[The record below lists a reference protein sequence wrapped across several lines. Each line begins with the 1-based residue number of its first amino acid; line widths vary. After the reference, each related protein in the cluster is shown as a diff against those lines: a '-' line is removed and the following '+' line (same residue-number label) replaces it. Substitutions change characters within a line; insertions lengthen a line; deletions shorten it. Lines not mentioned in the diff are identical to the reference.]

1 MPRPI
6 LELQRGAFAPLK
18 HAGPGGCTA
27 TRANSRGKWTLIE
40 FSAIAAVS
48 ADGDG
53 SDDAM
58 VVRTPKALPNRRCGG
73 QYDLGTCAHRLGHRR
88 ESVDRAQERAPH
100 LLG

>member
-1 MPRPI
+1 MHG
-6 LELQRGAFAPLK
+6 RGC
-18 HAGPGGCTA
+18 CTYD
-27 TRANSRGKWTLIE
+27 RANSRGKWTLIE

>member
-1 MPRPI
+1 MRART
-6 LELQRGAFAPLK
+6 QGAWCA
-18 HAGPGGCTA
+18 AMCSGVVQWCTGS
-27 TRANSRGKWTLIE
+27 RANSRGKWTLIE

-48 ADGDG
+48 ADGDD

-58 VVRTPKALPNRRCGG
+58 VLRTPKALPNRRCGG
-73 QYDLGTCAHRLGHRR
+73 EYDLGTCAHRLGHRR